1 MAPPHS
7 GRQPAI
13 VQASTLSRQQGI
25 DLKSSGHKEG
35 AKAEQFNAT
44 FYFFHQESD
53 INRKIALFI
62 HWQFMMFKCSWCR
75 SHKKLFTPSPSPD
88 AVLANADLL
97 MNFNSEY

>member
-25 DLKSSGHKEG
+25 DLKSWGHKEG
-35 AKAEQFNAT
+35 AKAEQFNALLLN
-44 FYFFHQESD
+44 FFHQESD
-53 INRKIALFI
+53 INRKIAIFI
-62 HWQFMMFKCSWCR
+62 HWQFMIVHGAEVIKNFLHHR
-75 SHKKLFTPSPSPD
+75 PVQTLY
-88 AVLANADLL
+88 LQNADTL